1 LQGSKGEISTCIY
14 FSPVLFSLYSYSFW
28 VFGYIM
34 QFIYCVDI
42 FFSRVKTGRDLL
54 EVMYLSKA
62 TLFVQVVRIVLSY
75 ALGDVKG
82 HNVHSRDKEE
92 KISSLCVTKCQQVLI
107 KVNELIFSSR
117 RFCRSLFFAESAGK
131 RGLRI
136 AN

>member
-1 LQGSKGEISTCIY
+1 
-14 FSPVLFSLYSYSFW
+14 
-28 VFGYIM
+28 
-34 QFIYCVDI
+34 
-42 FFSRVKTGRDLL
+42 
-54 EVMYLSKA
+54 MYLSKA

-82 HNVHSRDKEE
+82 YNVHSKDKEE

-117 RFCRSLFFAESAGK
+117 RFCHSLFFAGSAGK